1 LASDEPLAA
10 GPAGLALSIV
20 WLFFI
25 WLLSGSDAFGA
36 SLIVSGP
43 FFVLA
48 FCSPGFNAGA
58 TFSAGAFCCAAG
70 ARAGASSLSIGCAD
84 AAPTLSS
91 KAAATV
97 DNSLAFII
105 IESSSG
111 HLPTCLTL
119 WRA

>member
-1 LASDEPLAA
+1 MVVLFLLSSSDWAAGAAVPGALSAVLFVLLDLFGPPLASDEPLAA

-58 TFSAGAFCCAAG
+58 TFSAGPAAKG
-70 ARAGASSLSIGCAD
+70 SSD
-84 AAPTLSS
+84 ANGGP
-91 KAAATV
+91 
-97 DNSLAFII
+97 N
-105 IESSSG
+105 
-111 HLPTCLTL
+111 
-119 WRA
+119 